1 MAKQQGHGMKAGPE
15 TQGKNE
21 IPNARLARST
31 GVSKVFAILYQSE
44 LGQKVAK
51 EVIVFTRNALAVNSH

>member
-1 MAKQQGHGMKAGPE
+1 MKAGPE

-21 IPNARLARST
+21 TPNETLARST

-44 LGQKVAK
+44 LGQKVTREA
-51 EVIVFTRNALAVNSH
+51 IVFTRNTWAVNSH